1 MDPVAL
7 ARLNAGLRNLL
18 VELLARRVRDPRVQ
32 AVSVTGVKVSGDL
45 AVAKVFYSVLGSE
58 TAQRQAQL
66 GLETAAGFLRREA
79 SRHLRLRSVP
89 ELRFVHDP
97 SLERGAH
104 IDQLLH
110 EIQEQAGKPQAP
122 AEPEQPEEPEDG

>member
-7 ARLNAGLRNLL
+7 ARLNAGLRDLL

-32 AVSVTGVKVSGDL
+32 AVSVTGVQVSGDL

-58 TAQRQAQL
+58 TAQRQAQR
-66 GLETAAGFLRREA
+66 GLENAAGFLRREA
-79 SRHLRLRSVP
+79 SHHLRLRTVP
-89 ELRFVHDP
+89 ELRFVHDA

-104 IDQLLH
+104 IDQLLR
-110 EIQEQAGKPQAP
+110 EIKEQAGEPQAP
-122 AEPEQPEEPEDG
+122 AAPEEPEDG